1 MIPEYR
7 AGVFQKKGA
16 RVDYAIIKNGEPVI
30 LIECK
35 SAETPLSNT
44 IATQLFKYF
53 ISTEA
58 RIGILTNGLQYR
70 FYTDLDKPNKM
81 DTTPFMQIDLLHDPI
96 EKITEYL
103 QLFTHSDFDIDLI
116 IHFAQKI
123 KYTTAI
129 KRLLSE
135 QLDQPSEKFVSFILG
150 KVYKGVKTKSVKE
163 SFTPI
168 IHDAFRE
175 FIDDSA
181 RDRLEPESSTVSGVR
196 DIPITSD
203 WMSLAECSPNSKDL
217 PLTVQLWTGDEIT
230 VKYWTH
236 LPRAI
241 VSLLYKEN
249 NLNHSHLP
257 YTIGKGKS
265 FIINRQPVHR
275 DGTEFAHNRSPLKGS
290 DLYMLVIADPTTVKK
305 FCVQLFKDFDK
316 NPETD
321 LLIQSNHDLNEDT

>member
-1 MIPEYR
+1 MTHDQLLFAFKGLQSQVESMVNLAQSEEATKQALVLPLLSALGYNITDLTQVIPEYR

-135 QLDQPSEKFVSFILG
+135 QLDQPSEKFVCFL
-150 KVYKGVKTKSVKE
+150 
-163 SFTPI
+163 
-168 IHDAFRE
+168 
-175 FIDDSA
+175 
-181 RDRLEPESSTVSGVR
+181 
-196 DIPITSD
+196 
-203 WMSLAECSPNSKDL
+203 
-217 PLTVQLWTGDEIT
+217 
-230 VKYWTH
+230 
-236 LPRAI
+236 
-241 VSLLYKEN
+241 
-249 NLNHSHLP
+249 HSW
-257 YTIGKGKS
+257 
-265 FIINRQPVHR
+265 
-275 DGTEFAHNRSPLKGS
+275 
-290 DLYMLVIADPTTVKK
+290 
-305 FCVQLFKDFDK
+305 
-316 NPETD
+316 
-321 LLIQSNHDLNEDT
+321 